1 MQSSAK
7 GQPRLGARQA
17 GLLAA
22 DTQWVTAT
30 FGQALLHA
38 EVQLEK
44 TQPFG
49 SLLVLGPSAYPS
61 GILIKE
67 V

>member
-1 MQSSAK
+1 MQSVSK
-7 GQPRLGARQA
+7 PRLGASGWSFDFKCTTVLLLFFSQA
-17 GLLAA
+17 ILC
-22 DTQWVTAT
+22 
-30 FGQALLHA
+30 A

-44 TQPFG
+44 TQHFDL
-49 SLLVLGPSAYPS
+49 LLVLGPSAYPS